1 MASNPFHVDTV
12 LDPTREDVAM
22 HTTQVW
28 LHAAKK
34 IGAVTI
40 GAPRQVSFVA
50 KSASGEIVGGLLAKL
65 QMKVLYIESAW
76 VNPEYQR
83 SGVGVSLREQVFA
96 FAKRNDCEY
105 LLATSYE
112 FYDAINY
119 LAKTDPEVEIL
130 GQIDNCPSPYTLVFL
145 KRKL

>member
-1 MASNPFHVDTV
+1 MTNAPFIVDTV
-12 LDPTREDVAM
+12 LDPTREDIAM
-22 HTTQVW
+22 HTMQVW

-34 IGAVTI
+34 IGSKTVGT
-40 GAPRQVSFVA
+40 PRQVSFVA
-50 KSASGEIVGGLLAKL
+50 RGADGGIVGGLLAKL

-76 VNPEYQR
+76 VNPEFQR

-96 FAKRNDCEY
+96 FAKANDCEY

-130 GQIDNCPSPYTLVFL
+130 GQIENCPSPYTLVFL

>member
-1 MASNPFHVDTV
+1 
-12 LDPTREDVAM
+12 M
-22 HTTQVW
+22 HTMQVW

-40 GAPRQVSFVA
+40 GTPRQVSFVA
-50 KSASGEIVGGLLAKL
+50 KSSSGEIVGGLLAKL

-96 FAKRNDCEY
+96 FAKRMT
-105 LLATSYE
+105 AS
-112 FYDAINY
+112 IS
-119 LAKTDPEVEIL
+119 
-130 GQIDNCPSPYTLVFL
+130 SPRAMSFTMLSTISPKLTLRSKSSV
-145 KRKL
+145 RSTTVRVPIRWSS